1 MPNRIKKRTDVR
13 EVAVSF
19 NDRRSQRR
27 TRPLPPDVAAV
38 AFLDINDV
46 CAAVR
51 MSASWIYDAIR
62 AGRFPAP
69 MRFGAKCS
77 RWRAADI
84 RDYLL
89 ARAGQ
94 AAASRIGA
102 AKGDRQ

>member
-1 MPNRIKKRTDVR
+1 MPNRNTKCAALR
-13 EVAVSF
+13 ESAF
-19 NDRRSQRR
+19 NLNDRRGRR
-27 TRPLPPDVAAV
+27 RNRPLPPDVAAV

-84 RDYLL
+84 RD
-89 ARAGQ
+89 
-94 AAASRIGA
+94 
-102 AKGDRQ
+102 